1 MVKNQ
6 VRSYQLS
13 IKIPPGF
20 GVQGSSITNYG
31 AAVLAPKPDKSPG
44 FFKWLF
50 LIVQQKGSW
59 SPIRVAGEFMRYLT
73 SIGSYREIH
82 KLLKLRPFNEIA
94 QNNPGFAFKYVVPG
108 YLARSFTVSE
118 RASCFLHHYR
128 RIHATLPESALHQL
142 LQGNITLYE
151 IFKGGNCFAITMG
164 LSEPKGHLEG
174 ELSLD
179 LRVDGE
185 NVFNLSFTIVPGWVV
200 RSNVA
205 EVLLISRLQ
214 GTLGSRLQIGLIRKA
229 FHEFFPGKLL
239 FAALQGIAGAFGIRE
254 LIAVSATNQT
264 SYGEKYAAIS
274 KNSYD
279 RFFAALRMVTTSDG
293 FYCISFPISSKP
305 LASLMARNRAR
316 ARKRR
321 AIRQE
326 IQLAC
331 SAYLFTTVDRAG
343 RSELLTADSF
353 HGFTSR
359 RSFP

>member
-6 VRSYQLS
+6 KRPYQLPVDTPHKFGTQGPIITSYDAS
-13 IKIPPGF
+13 IP
-20 GVQGSSITNYG
+20 
-31 AAVLAPKPDKSPG
+31 APQPYKRTG

-59 SPIRVAGEFMRYLT
+59 SPIRVASELMRCLI

-94 QNNPGFAFKYVVPG
+94 QNNPGFAFKYVVPN

-118 RASCFLHHYR
+118 RSSCFLHHYR
-128 RIHATLPESALHQL
+128 RIQAALPESALRQL
-142 LQGNITLYE
+142 LQGTVTLYE
-151 IFKGGNCFAITMG
+151 MSEGSNYFAITMG

-179 LRVDGE
+179 LRLDGE

-200 RSNVA
+200 SSNVA

-214 GTLGSRLQIGLIRKA
+214 RTLGSRNQIRLIRNA
-229 FHEFFPGKLL
+229 FHEFFPSKLL
-239 FAALQGIAGAFGIRE
+239 LAALQGFAAAFGIRE
-254 LIAVSATNQT
+254 LVAVSATNQT
-264 SYGEKYAAIS
+264 SHGEKYAAIS
-274 KNSYD
+274 KSSYD
-279 RFFAALRMVTTSDG
+279 DLFAALRMATTRDG
-293 FYCISFPISSKP
+293 FYCSSIPISSKP

-326 IQLAC
+326 IQSAC
-331 SAYLFTTVDRAG
+331 SAHLLRTVDRAPT
-343 RSELLTADSF
+343 RLPA
-353 HGFTSR
+353 
-359 RSFP
+359 